1 MIGLIPHLLTE
12 YLRREGGEEA
22 LRRALAA
29 AGLPEDH
36 RFHFDRPFDDA
47 IWRRLFESAAAQLVR
62 APAAL
67 NYHFGQF
74 AAEQLLAR
82 FPGFFVDVTDV
93 RSALLRQVKI
103 HDLLA
108 RTIHDPEARAIV
120 AQKFSVVEDGA
131 ALVIRYRS
139 PNDHLEFY
147 RGILDRLAEHMRER
161 VRLSVDDR
169 RTGAGADY
177 LLRLAFLGSEVRA

>member
-12 YLRREGGEEA
+12 FLRREGGEAA
-22 LRRALAA
+22 LRGALAA
-29 AGLPEDH
+29 ADLPEDQ
-36 RFHFDRPFDDA
+36 RFHFDRPFDDRV
-47 IWRRLFESAAAQLVR
+47 WRRLFDAAATQLAR
-62 APAAL
+62 EPAAL
-67 NYHFGQF
+67 DYQFGRF

-108 RTIHDPEARAIV
+108 RTISEPEARAIV
-120 AQKFSVVEDGA
+120 AQKFVVVEDGP

-139 PNDHLEFY
+139 PNDHLGFY
-147 RGILDRLAEHMRER
+147 RGVLDRVAEYMQER
-161 VRLSVDDR
+161 VRLSVEDR
-169 RTGAGADY
+169 RSGAGADY
-177 LLRLAFLGSEVRA
+177 LLRLTFLGPETKA